1 MGNTNSNNN
10 NNNNKIQ
17 VDKEKYQKY
26 LEYVKKQ
33 RMIEQNKK
41 NNKIKNNTPKIV
53 NVKKDKK
60 ISHINIEKK
69 KNFDPNK
76 VENNSIVNE
85 DNSEQINLGINN
97 YHYFKTPVNF
107 NNDVANTFGLDSGND
122 PRFQNNI
129 NKLFENEKNNR
140 NTVSRLHNKEL
151 NNVEY
156 DNDNNN
162 VNKPPQFQNYQNDQ
176 YNQNNSQFNNVN
188 NYQSQYHN
196 ETPNTTNQKPN
207 LILNRNNITLSRD
220 ELLKIKNTKNF
231 TKAEKRLLIM
241 NNCSLSQLDP
251 FNLLEISFLNLD
263 GLYDKYISLRNIY
276 HPDKGGDINQFKLAM
291 DALEI
296 MKIVRSGRLIDKNF
310 DELKQGYNEYDKTEK
325 RPMPVDFSMKN
336 KFNISK
342 FNTFFN
348 ENKFENQ
355 NNNGYGE
362 MMVPSSTEREDIDI
376 EKTINNEKL
385 FNNEFTKYK
394 NNKNKNLDLTIYS
407 VPEPLSSS
415 NNTFEKLGADT
426 TNYTYSSDN
435 ISYTDYK
442 DAYESKNIINIS
454 DNNIKRTQYKNLEEL
469 EEARKNDSLKMSSE
483 QSVAIDKYTDHVE
496 KKEHDRKQR
505 FKEYENKVSNHFHKI
520 NKMMINNNF

>member
-1 MGNTNSNNN
+1 M
-10 NNNNKIQ
+10 K
-17 VDKEKYQKY
+17 
-26 LEYVKKQ
+26 
-33 RMIEQNKK
+33 
-41 NNKIKNNTPKIV
+41 
-53 NVKKDKK
+53 
-60 ISHINIEKK
+60 
-69 KNFDPNK
+69 F
-76 VENNSIVNE
+76 
-85 DNSEQINLGINN
+85 
-97 YHYFKTPVNF
+97 
-107 NNDVANTFGLDSGND
+107 SG
-122 PRFQNNI
+122 P
-129 NKLFENEKNNR
+129 
-140 NTVSRLHNKEL
+140 
-151 NNVEY
+151 
-156 DNDNNN
+156 
-162 VNKPPQFQNYQNDQ
+162 
-176 YNQNNSQFNNVN
+176 
-188 NYQSQYHN
+188 
-196 ETPNTTNQKPN
+196 
-207 LILNRNNITLSRD
+207 
-220 ELLKIKNTKNF
+220 
-231 TKAEKRLLIM
+231 
-241 NNCSLSQLDP
+241 
-251 FNLLEISFLNLD
+251 
-263 GLYDKYISLRNIY
+263 
-276 HPDKGGDINQFKLAM
+276 
-291 DALEI
+291 
-296 MKIVRSGRLIDKNF
+296 
-310 DELKQGYNEYDKTEK
+310 
-325 RPMPVDFSMKN
+325 
-336 KFNISK
+336 
-342 FNTFFN
+342 FFN